1 MVCCRDLP
9 LRRPLCRLSRHA
21 AGIGVNSRCGLL
33 QRFTSP
39 SSSVSAVSP
48 RCWDR
53 NEFQM
58 WSVAEIYLSVVL
70 CVGCLA
76 TLLTMAVLHIHKR
89 PSSKPVHPAL
99 RKLATKFLIPFR
111 DFTYCG
117 CARRKKTENRTD
129 AANTTLRHGRNSASK
144 VVPEIGT
151 RLSGGEEIDRGSQ
164 TESSDLTELKGA
176 QPVARED
183 NRGDFRCYKVDEYGS
198 ESGSCNNS
206 GREETPT
213 VSWQELAS
221 LFDHLFLYAFSFV
234 LVTLT
239 VVVLSLLYACY

>member
-1 MVCCRDLP
+1 
-9 LRRPLCRLSRHA
+9 
-21 AGIGVNSRCGLL
+21 
-33 QRFTSP
+33 
-39 SSSVSAVSP
+39 
-48 RCWDR
+48 
-53 NEFQM
+53 M

-70 CVGCLA
+70 CIGCLA
-76 TLLTMAVLHIHKR
+76 TLLTMAVLHIYKQ

-117 CARRKKTENRTD
+117 CTRRNKTENQTD
-129 AANTTLRHGRNSASK
+129 AANTTFRHGCNSANK
-144 VVPEIGT
+144 VAPEIGT
-151 RLSGGEEIDRGSQ
+151 RLSEIDRGIQ
-164 TESSDLTELKGA
+164 TQSSALTELKGA
-176 QPVARED
+176 QPAARED
-183 NRGDFRCYKVDEYGS
+183 NRGDFRYKVDEYGVTSLPDDRGS

-221 LFDHLFLYAFSFV
+221 LFDHLFLYVFSFV

-239 VVVLSLLYACY
+239 VVVLSLLYAYY